1 MSAHWYQKF
10 VFIGQDLAASG
21 EKQYATGATNLL
33 PANSKLSMFN
43 VEVPGFYGTAVKTRS
58 SFAYQIQICSDIAEI
73 WSKTHPEVELFN
85 ATEGGAYIEGF
96 SHLTLREFSK
106 KFTLKARAAKTP
118 ILLETKNEISNSL
131 INEFL
136 TSYEH
141 GMHQITKLADKI
153 SRLDR
158 VTDKTR
164 GLDKKIKEE
173 IEKFSLINAKFSLLQ
188 TSMQDEIA
196 MVAGTS
202 EKGKAASSYSD
213 FFSSVKKHA
222 VELRKACNLA
232 KFE

>member
-1 MSAHWYQKF
+1 M
-10 VFIGQDLAASG
+10 
-21 EKQYATGATNLL
+21 
-33 PANSKLSMFN
+33 
-43 VEVPGFYGTAVKTRS
+43 R
-58 SFAYQIQICSDIAEI
+58 
-73 WSKTHPEVELFN
+73 
-85 ATEGGAYIEGF
+85 
-96 SHLTLREFSK
+96 
-106 KFTLKARAAKTP
+106 
-118 ILLETKNEISNSL
+118 
-131 INEFL
+131 
-136 TSYEH
+136 
-141 GMHQITKLADKI
+141 QITKLADKI

-164 GLDKKIKEE
+164 GLDKKIKKE